1 MAPCSSAPGVCW
13 YKGCQQDAGTLPLAP
28 LLALFTVVG
37 WRASWDGH
45 RRPVSAAPRAAGL
58 RRFVTRTQGACARC
72 PCSLNYLGKQ
82 HAARR
87 LRGGRRQAAGWAPRG
102 GRVGRLM
109 FTCADPVLHPP
120 PCRPFGVSL
129 SRGAAAVAAAR
140 RGADLPAGERAPAGG
155 GRGRAHSAAQRR
167 PSAHRLARAR
177 HAAQA
182 SWLRAQ
188 EAATTSCLLVSCS
201 LSAGCDTCNEE
212 CAPRR
217 CQRCRRHT
225 ELSFQMAC

>member
-1 MAPCSSAPGVCW
+1 M
-13 YKGCQQDAGTLPLAP
+13 
-28 LLALFTVVG
+28 VG

-102 GRVGRLM
+102 GRVGRLL

-155 GRGRAHSAAQRR
+155 GRGRAHSAAQQRTGWHARGMPHKQAGSERR
-167 PSAHRLARAR
+167 KLLPPVACLSAAACQRAAIHAMKNVRPVVANAAGGTRSCPFRWPVRSRSARCAG
-177 HAAQA
+177 
-182 SWLRAQ
+182 LRA
-188 EAATTSCLLVSCS
+188 A
-201 LSAGCDTCNEE
+201 
-212 CAPRR
+212 
-217 CQRCRRHT
+217 CRALRGR
-225 ELSFQMAC
+225 